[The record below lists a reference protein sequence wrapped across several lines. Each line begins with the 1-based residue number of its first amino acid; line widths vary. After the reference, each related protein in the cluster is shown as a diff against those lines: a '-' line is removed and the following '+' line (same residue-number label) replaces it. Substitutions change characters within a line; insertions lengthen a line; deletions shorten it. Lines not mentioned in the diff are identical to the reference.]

1 MTTLGVHS
9 ATRTAHVSQ
18 QELQHRPGPDQLT
31 AGRMLRQPDGID
43 DRHHLV
49 GLAHLADQLR
59 DPHELVLRDPS
70 DARHHLRG
78 VARVML
84 LHQLEDGLRILQRHV
99 ALGDAVR
106 GAVGR
111 QPGRRGGGGGRVVD
125 LVTPARDVVLSVGGV
140 IAAEQAV
147 RERVGLLDQEGGIR
161 VVAHVLVVEQVV
173 LQHVIDEP
181 AEVGHV
187 RADPNPG
194 IDIGERGRPGEA
206 RVSVDH
212 LGAAA

>member
-1 MTTLGVHS
+1 
-9 ATRTAHVSQ
+9 
-18 QELQHRPGPDQLT
+18 
-31 AGRMLRQPDGID
+31 MLREPDRVD

-84 LHQLEDGLRILQRHV
+84 LHQLEDGLRVLQRHV

-111 QPGRRGGGGGRVVD
+111 QPGRRGGGGGCVVD